1 MKRIQ
6 YRIGTVTFPKEMCP
20 TWDTRSMQMLKQLGA
35 WAREGWNISRLNSS
49 AHIRLQSEGF
59 CVLLER
65 PLAE

>member
-1 MKRIQ
+1 MERIQ
-6 YRIGTVTFPKEMCP
+6 YRIGTVSFRKEMCP

-35 WAREGWNISRLNSS
+35 WAREGWNISPLNPSV
-49 AHIRLQSEGF
+49 HIKLQAKGF